1 MERSSKF
8 SSDTNI
14 GLPNVKEAKQ
24 MMSKGISLELY
35 IQRIR
40 HGWDSHKAMNTKP
53 KNQDSINNYKQFSD
67 FELEYLLN
75 HSITYSDYKNR
86 RRLGWSREEA
96 IFIPKGIKRYQ
107 ILNHDLYPVT
117 REELIIIY
125 KNETTIDTYRTRRAM
140 GWGKEEAMNTPKK
153 QEI

>member
-40 HGWDSHKAMNTKP
+40 HGWDSYKAMNTKP

-140 GWGKEEAMNTPKK
+140 GWGKDEAMNTPKK
-153 QEI
+153 